1 MSEAMSIEA
10 AKILLALLATNRSW
24 FVPSFMKR
32 LRGIPGRVQSSS
44 RRPSGRD
51 LTPVA
56 KITATKA

>member
-1 MSEAMSIEA
+1 M
-10 AKILLALLATNRSW
+10 

-44 RRPSGRD
+44 RRPSGTD

-56 KITATKA
+56 KITATKTCDLRMIDRISADLTES